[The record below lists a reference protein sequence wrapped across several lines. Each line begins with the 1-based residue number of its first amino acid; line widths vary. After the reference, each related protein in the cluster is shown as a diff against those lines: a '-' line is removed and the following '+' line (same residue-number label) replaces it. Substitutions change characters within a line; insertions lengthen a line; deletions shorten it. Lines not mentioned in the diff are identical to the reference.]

1 MQEPDAGRNVAFRWP
16 TLPLL
21 VTLTF
26 VACVAPPSTQAA
38 AEAEVRVN
46 RRAGRV
52 RLVGRT
58 LSDDG
63 GKFNALGAS
72 LFYGAWA
79 YRNDRPRLERNLATL
94 SRNGFDYVRVLGV
107 VGDTKAPDSWD
118 GRESDW
124 RDPDYARTIA
134 GLTDL
139 AYDTYGLRVEWTLI
153 GDGQKNIPDRADR
166 SRLVDTFLAMSRG
179 REHKII
185 HFEVANEAW
194 QNGFAGEEREEQLR
208 ELTKYMNDRTDVL
221 VAASAGADAGQA
233 KRIYAGG
240 VADIATVHFDRD
252 VSKADGHWRPVR
264 QPWEHQFSGL
274 PVGSNN
280 EPIGPGSSVAAEND
294 PIKLVAAAVVTHVS
308 GLPMYVYHSKAGVRG
323 HEEIADMPGV
333 GSFVHLK
340 KVVPGDLA
348 SWTPKNAHWPDSP
361 FRVYARD
368 EAGELVPDRM
378 WPDLKGGT
386 GAVRVYGAVKGGEF
400 FVVAVGVKGGLTM
413 EPRRKA
419 ELEIVDPMTGEVLDR
434 RTLEAAEQLE
444 LDGPEVIVLRGRFL

>member
-1 MQEPDAGRNVAFRWP
+1 MTTVLSSATHPQLLTTWAARVVCVFAVCVSVGPVVAHGAEQPGRR
-16 TLPLL
+16 T
-21 VTLTF
+21 
-26 VACVAPPSTQAA
+26 
-38 AEAEVRVN
+38 
-46 RRAGRV
+46 GRV
-52 RLVGRT
+52 RLDGRS
-58 LSDDG
+58 LADDG
-63 GKFNALGAS
+63 GRFNALGAS

-79 YRNDRPRLERNLATL
+79 YKHDRARLERGLKTL

-107 VGDTKAPDSWD
+107 VGDANAPDSWD

-124 RDPDYARTIA
+124 RDPDYAKTIA

-139 AYDTYGLRVEWTLI
+139 AYDAYGLRVQWTLI

-166 SRLVDTFLAMSRG
+166 FRLADTFLAMSRG

-185 HFEVANEAW
+185 HFEIANEAW
-194 QNGFAGEEREEQLR
+194 QNGFAGGEGEQQLR
-208 ELTKYMNDRTDVL
+208 DLTKYLNDRTDVP
-221 VAASAGADAGQA
+221 VAASAGADGGQT

-252 VSKADGHWRPVR
+252 VSKTDGHWRPVR

-294 PIKLVAAAVVTHVS
+294 PVKLVAAAIVTYVS
-308 GLPMYVYHSKAGVRG
+308 GLPMYVYHSKAGIRG
-323 HEEIADMPGV
+323 HEEIADMAGV

-340 KVVPGDLA
+340 EVVPPDLA

-368 EAGELVPDRM
+368 AAGKLIPDKM
-378 WPDLKGGT
+378 WPDLEGGT
-386 GAVRVYGAVKGGEF
+386 GAVRVYGAVSGAAF
-400 FVVAVGVKGGLTM
+400 FVAPVGVKQAVVI
-413 EPRRKA
+413 EPRRGCTF
-419 ELEIVDPMTGEVLDR
+419 EVIDPMTGEVLHR
-434 RTLEAAEQLE
+434 KKLAAGQRFE
-444 LDGPEVIVLRGRFL
+444 LTGREMFVLRGKLD

>member
-1 MQEPDAGRNVAFRWP
+1 MGHCRRRSMRFVLFTLACLPAARP
-16 TLPLL
+16 TP
-21 VTLTF
+21 
-26 VACVAPPSTQAA
+26 AA
-38 AEAEVRVN
+38 AADEPVR
-46 RRAGRV
+46 RSGRV
-52 RLVGRT
+52 RLDGRS
-58 LSDDG
+58 LADDG

-79 YRNDRPRLERNLATL
+79 YKNDRPRLERNLRTL
-94 SRNGFDYVRVLGV
+94 SRSGFDYVRVLGV
-107 VGDTKAPDSWD
+107 VGDKSAPESWD

-124 RDPDYARTIA
+124 RDPDYRDTIA

-166 SRLVDTFLAMSRG
+166 FRLVDTFLAMSRG

-185 HFEVANEAW
+185 HFEIANEAW
-194 QNGFAGEEREEQLR
+194 QNGFAGREGEEQLR

-221 VAASAGADAGQA
+221 VAASAGADPEQT

-240 VADIATVHFDRD
+240 VADVATSHFDRD
-252 VSKADGHWRPVR
+252 VSKAEGHWRPVR

-294 PIKLVAAAVVTHVS
+294 PVKLVAAAIVTHVS
-308 GLPMYVYHSKAGVRG
+308 GLPMYVYHSKAGIRG
-323 HEEIADMPGV
+323 HEDLADMPGV

-340 KVVPGDLA
+340 KIVPPDLA

-361 FRVYARD
+361 FRVYAWDGGGKR
-368 EAGELVPDRM
+368 VPDKM
-378 WPDLKGGT
+378 WPDLKGGQ
-386 GAVRVYGAVKGGEF
+386 GAVRVYSAVRGGEF
-400 FVVAVGVKGGLTM
+400 FTVVIGVKPVVLM
-413 EPRRKA
+413 EARRGVEFEK
-419 ELEIVDPMTGEVLDR
+419 IDPVTGEVLR
-434 RTLEAAEQLE
+434 RSALA
-444 LDGPEVIVLRGRFL
+444 DGQPFDLVGREVFVLRGRFR

>member
-1 MQEPDAGRNVAFRWP
+1 MRLDARSLA
-16 TLPLL
+16 
-21 VTLTF
+21 
-26 VACVAPPSTQAA
+26 
-38 AEAEVRVN
+38 
-46 RRAGRV
+46 
-52 RLVGRT
+52 
-58 LSDDG
+58 DDG

-79 YRNDRPRLERNLATL
+79 HKNDRPRLQRNLATL

-124 RDPDYARTIA
+124 RDPDYAETIA

-139 AYDTYGLRVEWTLI
+139 ASDGYGLRVQWTLI
-153 GDGQKNIPDRADR
+153 GDGQKNIPDRTDR
-166 SRLVDTFLAMSRG
+166 FRLADTFLQMSRG

-185 HFEVANEAW
+185 HFEIANEAW
-194 QNGFAGEEREEQLR
+194 QNGFAGEEGEKQLR

-221 VAASAGADAGQA
+221 VAASAGVDPEQS

-240 VADIATVHFDRD
+240 VADVATVHFDRD

-294 PIKLVAAAVVTHVS
+294 PVKLVSAALVTYVS

-323 HEEIADMPGV
+323 HEELSEMAGV
-333 GSFVHLK
+333 GGFVHLK
-340 KVVPGDLA
+340 EVVPPDLA

-361 FRVYARD
+361 FRVFARD
-368 EAGELVPDRM
+368 EAGTLVPDRM

-386 GAVRVYGAVKGGEF
+386 GAVRVYGAVRGGAF
-400 FVVAVGVKGGLTM
+400 FVVVIGLKRGVVM
-413 EPRRKA
+413 EPRRPS
-419 ELEIVDPMTGEVLDR
+419 EFEVIDPMTGQVLDR
-434 RTLEAAEQLE
+434 KTLAAGQRFE
-444 LDGPEVIVLRGRFL
+444 LTGREVFVLRGKRN